1 MAVVTVPG
9 KTILM
14 GEHAV
19 VYGRPA
25 IAVPVQQVYV
35 KVTVQAIPHAKPGV
49 VHIHSSNIGLHAT
62 LAELAQ
68 EHPIRVAFQGVLDEL
83 GLEQMP
89 ASTLHIDSTIPVASG
104 LGSGAA
110 VAVAIIRAVSI
121 FLNHPLPDERVNA
134 LAFEVEKIHHGTP
147 SGVDNT
153 VITYNKPVYYV
164 KGQSVQTFRVAM
176 PFTIAIADTRVAS
189 PTVLTVNDVRK
200 AWEADKPAYERI
212 FDAIGVLVVEARQAI
227 EQGKPQEMGP
237 LMDENQEYLARLNLS
252 SPELERLIEA
262 ARKSGALGAK
272 LSGGGRGGNMIAL
285 VTPDCAARVAHA
297 LQEAGAMHVIL
308 SEVN

>member
-1 MAVVTVPG
+1 
-9 KTILM
+9 M

-25 IAVPVQQVYV
+25 IAVPVHQVYA
-35 KVTVQAIPHAKPGV
+35 KVTLQSIPHAKPGV
-49 VHIHSSNIGLHAT
+49 VHIHSSNIGLHT
-62 LAELAQ
+62 TLEDLAE

-83 GLEQMP
+83 GLAQMP

-121 FLNHPLPDERVNA
+121 YLNHPLTDERVNA
-134 LAFEVEKIHHGTP
+134 LAFEVEKIHHGNP

-153 VITYNKPVYYV
+153 VITYHQPVYYV
-164 KGQSVQTFRVAM
+164 KGQAVRTFHVAM

-189 PTVLTVNDVRK
+189 PTVLTVNEVRK
-200 AWEADKPAYERI
+200 AWEADKPAHERI
-212 FDAIGVLVVEARQAI
+212 FDAIGALVEEARQAI
-227 EQGKPQEMGP
+227 EQGKPHEMGP
-237 LMDENQEYLARLNLS
+237 LMDENQEHLARLNLS
-252 SPELERLIEA
+252 SPELERLIRA
-262 ARKSGALGAK
+262 ARESGALGAK

-297 LQEAGAMHVIL
+297 LQAAGAMHVIL

>member
-1 MAVVTVPG
+1 MTVVTVPG

-25 IAVPVQQVYV
+25 IAVPVRQVSA
-35 KVTVQAIPHAKPGV
+35 KVTIQAIPHAKEGV
-49 VHIHSSNIGLHAT
+49 VHIHSKNIGLNTT
-62 LAELAQ
+62 LADLAV
-68 EHPIRVAFQGVLDEL
+68 EHPIRVAFQGVMDEL
-83 GLEQMP
+83 GINQMP
-89 ASTLHIDSTIPVASG
+89 ACTLHIDSTIPVASG

-121 FLNHPLPDERVNA
+121 FLEHPLPDEQVNL
-134 LAFEVEKIHHGTP
+134 LAYEVEKIHHGTP

-153 VITYNKPVYYV
+153 VVTYNKPVYFV
-164 KGQSVQTFRVAM
+164 KGQAMQTFHVTM

-200 AWEADKPAYERI
+200 AWEADKQEYEKM
-212 FDAIGVLVVEARQAI
+212 FDAIGALVEEARQVI

-237 LMDENQEYLARLNLS
+237 LMDRNQEYLARMKLS
-252 SPELERLIEA
+252 SPELERLIDA

-285 VTPDCAARVAHA
+285 VTPDCAARVARA
-297 LQEAGAMHVIL
+297 LRTAGSMHVVL
-308 SEVN
+308 SEVT